1 MAWTTVFTVREA
13 EFSLLGLGLRQ
24 VEETKERPVTGV
36 TCVHLIPHYLCVSL
50 AVVLERWFLTLAL
63 HWTRLGSLKNAVPGS
78 HPRSF

>member
-1 MAWTTVFTVREA
+1 MAWTTVFTVREV

-24 VEETKERPVTGV
+24 AEETKERPVTGV
-36 TCVHLIPHYLCVSL
+36 TCVHLIPHYQCVSL